1 MNIRTAGIS
10 ENLGGQSVIR
20 NFDRTCFACNL
31 AKILGAIP
39 APIVPECTGYV
50 FLLHTVITGVKS
62 ERPIFDQT
70 DIHLS

>member
-1 MNIRTAGIS
+1 MNIRTTGIS
-10 ENLGGQSVIR
+10 ENLGGQSVMGT
-20 NFDRTCFACNL
+20 FD
-31 AKILGAIP
+31 KDILLVIWPEYWGLFQP
-39 APIVPECTGYV
+39 PIVPECTFYV